1 MLKLTKTGIGLLTKQ
16 YRSVLR
22 KCFFLNL
29 GLFIFTSLLVTMA
42 PNISLASDL
51 GDAIQTGPLSSINWG
66 AFSGGGYS
74 NIYRWDNSYFG
85 GFAMATGYTPGIPE
99 PQLNLQIDGY
109 FYQNEGYYRVLD
121 TSNISNAINSTST
134 STVAS
139 SAAVNAVREL
149 VPTNTNQLTNG
160 AGFITKSVSDLTNYY
175 TKSETYSRNEIAN
188 LDSLNYYY
196 TFRNDKTIE
205 TAEFALFLDN
215 EKLSNML
222 DV

>member
-22 KCFFLNL
+22 KCWLLNL
-29 GLFIFTSLLVTMA
+29 GVFALS
-42 PNISLASDL
+42 NIGFASDL
-51 GDAIQTGPLSSINWG
+51 GFLKDYSVDTLVTWG
-66 AFSGGGYS
+66 
-74 NIYRWDNSYFG
+74 YFVSH
-85 GFAMATGYTPGIPE
+85 GYTAFYEWRGDGYNTLNSALVLAAVPGGNDY
-99 PQLNLQIDGY
+99 QLNMQIDGY
-109 FYQNEGYYRVLD
+109 FYQNEGNYRVLD
-121 TSNISNAINSTST
+121 ISNISNAINSNST

-160 AGFITKSVSDLTNYY
+160 AGFITKSVNDLTNYY

-196 TFRNDKTIE
+196 TFRVDENRT
-205 TAEFALFLDN
+205 N
-215 EKLSNML
+215 GL
-222 DV
+222 DVILKTSLNQGDA